1 MLKTAPGIVD
11 LQVNG
16 YAGVD
21 FNDADITLE
30 GYVHA
35 LCALRR
41 DRVTTVLPTLITND
55 AGFITEQ
62 LQRLESYR
70 AACVEKFGAA
80 ALGAEL
86 AAAVMYHLEGP
97 FISPEDGYR
106 GAHPRVYVHSPEPD
120 TLRKLLPAWCEAA
133 GGRVAIM
140 TFSPHEDTAA
150 EFVRVLREFHIL
162 PAIGHTHATAAQ
174 IHALMQAVEGETPV
188 LATHLGNACPA
199 MLPRH
204 ENPAWSVLAED
215 ACWISMV
222 ADGFHLPAEML
233 KVFWKVKAGRAIV
246 VSDATSFA
254 GMPPGDYAAHIG
266 GSVTLTP
273 AGKLHLAGNQKT
285 LAGAAVGAY
294 DAWRHL
300 VSLDFAPP
308 EELWRLV
315 SKNPAK
321 FLAEKGGFCEVYTP
335 AIEID

>member
-1 MLKTAPGIVD
+1 MPKTAPGIID

-35 LCALRR
+35 MQALRR

-62 LQRLESYR
+62 LRRLESYR
-70 AACVEKFGAA
+70 QACGEKFGAA
-80 ALGAEL
+80 ASGVEL
-86 AAAVMYHLEGP
+86 AAAAMYHLEGP
-97 FISPEDGYR
+97 FISPLDGYR
-106 GAHPRVYVHSPEPD
+106 GAHPREFVRRPEP
-120 TLRKLLPAWCEAA
+120 EALGHMLA
-133 GGRVAIM
+133 EWSVAANGRLVIM

-150 EFVRVLREFHIL
+150 EFVRVLRSFHIL
-162 PAIGHTHATAAQ
+162 PAIGHTHANAAQ
-174 IHALMQAVEGETPV
+174 IHALVQSLPENTPI

-199 MLPRH
+199 VLPRH
-204 ENPAWSVLAED
+204 ENPAWGVLAED

-222 ADGFHLPAEML
+222 ADGFHLPPEML
-233 KVFWKVKAGRAIV
+233 KVFWKMRGERAIV

-254 GMPPGDYAAHIG
+254 GMTPGNYTAHIG

-273 AGKLHLAGNQKT
+273 EGKLHLAGDPGM

-300 VSLDFAPP
+300 VSLHFAPAD
-308 EELWRLV
+308 ELWRVV
-315 SKNPAK
+315 SETPAK
-321 FLAEKGGFCEVYTP
+321 FLAQKGGFCEVFTP
-335 AIEID
+335 PVEID